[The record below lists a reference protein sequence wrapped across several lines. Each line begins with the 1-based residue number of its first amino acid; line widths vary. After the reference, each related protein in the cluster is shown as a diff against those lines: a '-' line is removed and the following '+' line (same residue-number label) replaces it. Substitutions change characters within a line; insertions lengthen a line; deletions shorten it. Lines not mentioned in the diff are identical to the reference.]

1 MVAALPREKRK
12 PALRRKETQSV
23 KRNKEFTLTLGC
35 QNAPPQRSP
44 KNF

>member
-23 KRNKEFTLTLGC
+23 KRNIDIGM
-35 QNAPPQRSP
+35 P
-44 KNF
+44 KRATTKVTQKLR